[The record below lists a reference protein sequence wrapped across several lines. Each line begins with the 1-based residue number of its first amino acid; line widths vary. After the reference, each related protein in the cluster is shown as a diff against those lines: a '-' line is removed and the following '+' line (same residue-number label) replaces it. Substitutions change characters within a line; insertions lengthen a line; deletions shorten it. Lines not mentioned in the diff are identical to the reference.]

1 MKLFYI
7 LSIFIVATLGLKA
20 EIQKTPKFGNITNEE
35 MELSACPI
43 DSSAQGYCL
52 FDKGST
58 DFVYR
63 QTVVRS
69 DDTGSQKGF
78 QMVFKRH
85 LRLKRLDKA
94 ATDTPILS
102 FLYIKVVIMK
112 KRLPTSRV

>member
-1 MKLFYI
+1 MMKLFYI

-43 DSSAQGYCL
+43 DSSTQGYYL

-85 LRLKRLDKA
+85 LRLKILDKA
-94 ATDTPILS
+94 ATDNADFELP
-102 FLYIKVVIMK
+102 LYK
-112 KRLPTSRV
+112 SGNN